1 MKQFLASF
9 FAFFL
14 LVSCESA
21 PSVYVQTYRDDGLP
35 SWVGATFTDPR
46 GYWAGFNDEKG
57 YYSYGEAPYGDRA
70 SSTAAAELDAK
81 RRLFDFISDSSYGTD
96 KDNQTHFLVGCRRV
110 DRFIAEDNTVYVLVF
125 ISKKNA
131 NNSMRN

>member
-21 PSVYVQTYRDDGLP
+21 PSVSVQTYRDDGLP

-81 RRLFDFISDSSYGTD
+81 RRLVEFISSEKKRRMNGTSI
-96 KDNQTHFLVGCRRV
+96 NGILRV
-110 DRFIAEDNTVYVLVF
+110 DRYIADDGTVYALMF

-131 NNSMRN
+131 DKAFR